1 MKRIILLIFIVIF
14 VATPVSAMEFTAPEA
29 PDSAQV
35 YMPEDTQS
43 FSEGLWYVIKMA
55 ISKLQP
61 SLTEAAGVC
70 LSLIAVTLLVSILQ
84 GLTESASTAIKLAET
99 LAISVLLIL
108 PTNSLI
114 ALGAETVRQLSEYG
128 KLLLPVLTAALAAQ
142 GGTTSSAALY
152 AGTATFDAIL
162 SSIISYVITP
172 LLYIY
177 LCLCIACSMVNQ
189 SMLKNLRDFAKWA
202 MTWCLKTLLYVFT
215 GYLSI
220 TKVISG
226 TVDAS
231 AIKATKL
238 AISGAVPVVGGLISD
253 ASETILVSAGLMKG
267 AVGSYGLL
275 AALSI
280 WIGPFLKIGCQY
292 LLLKITAAVCG
303 VVGNKENTALISDFS
318 GAMGMLLAM
327 TGTVCL
333 LLLVSTICFM
343 KGVS

>member
-1 MKRIILLIFIVIF
+1 
-14 VATPVSAMEFTAPEA
+14 MEFTPPEA
-29 PDSAQV
+29 PDGAQV
-35 YMPEDTQS
+35 YMPEDNQT
-43 FSEGLWYVIKMA
+43 FSEGLWYVIKTA

-61 SLTEAAGVC
+61 SLTEASGVC
-70 LSLIAVTLLVSILQ
+70 LSLIAVTILVSILQ
-84 GLTESASTAIKLAET
+84 GLTESASAAIKLAQT
-99 LAISVLLIL
+99 LAISMLLIL

-152 AGTATFDAIL
+152 AGTATFDAVL

-177 LCLCIACSMVNQ
+177 LCLCIACSMV
-189 SMLKNLRDFAKWA
+189 SHGMLKNLRDFAKWA

-275 AALSI
+275 AAISI
-280 WIGPFLKIGCQY
+280 WIGPFLQIGCQY
-292 LLLKITAAVCG
+292 LLLKMTAAVCG
-303 VVGNKENTALISDFS
+303 VIGSKENTALISDFS

-333 LLLVSTICFM
+333 LLLVSTVCFM

>member
-114 ALGAETVRQLSEYG
+114 SLGAETVRQLSEYG

>member
-14 VATPVSAMEFTAPEA
+14 VATPVSAMEYTAPEA

>member
-1 MKRIILLIFIVIF
+1 MRRIILLIFIAF
-14 VATPVSAMEFTAPEA
+14 MVATPVSAMEFTPPEA
-29 PDSAQV
+29 PDGAQV
-35 YMPEDTQS
+35 YMPEDNQT
-43 FSEGLWYVIKMA
+43 FSEGLWYVIKTA

-61 SLTEAAGVC
+61 SLTEASGVC
-70 LSLIAVTLLVSILQ
+70 LSLIAVTILVSILQ
-84 GLTESASTAIKLAET
+84 GLTESASAAIKLAQT
-99 LAISVLLIL
+99 LAISMLLIL

-152 AGTATFDAIL
+152 AGTATFDAVL

-177 LCLCIACSMVNQ
+177 LCLCIAGSMVSQ

-275 AALSI
+275 AAISI
-280 WIGPFLKIGCQY
+280 WIGPFLQIGCQY
-292 LLLKITAAVCG
+292 LLLKMTAAVCG
-303 VVGNKENTALISDFS
+303 VIGSKENTALISDFS

-333 LLLVSTICFM
+333 LLLVSTVCFM

>member
-1 MKRIILLIFIVIF
+1 MRRIILLIFIAF
-14 VATPVSAMEFTAPEA
+14 MVATPVSAMEFTPPEA
-29 PDSAQV
+29 PDGAQV
-35 YMPEDTQS
+35 YMPEDNQT
-43 FSEGLWYVIKMA
+43 FSEGLWYVIKTA

-61 SLTEAAGVC
+61 SLTEASGVC
-70 LSLIAVTLLVSILQ
+70 LSLIAVTILVSILQ
-84 GLTESASTAIKLAET
+84 GLTESASAAIKLAQT
-99 LAISVLLIL
+99 LAISMLLIL

-152 AGTATFDAIL
+152 AGTATFDAVL

-177 LCLCIACSMVNQ
+177 LCLCIACSMV
-189 SMLKNLRDFAKWA
+189 SHGMLKNLRDFAKWA

-275 AALSI
+275 AAISI
-280 WIGPFLKIGCQY
+280 WIGPFLQRGCQY
-292 LLLKITAAVCG
+292 LLLKMTAAVCG
-303 VVGNKENTALISDFS
+303 VIGSKENTALISDFS

-333 LLLVSTICFM
+333 LLLVSTVCFM